1 MEKTVEHVEYVEQDK
16 DSSENTTWWS
26 AEDVSDRMLTKLDS
40 SSLNDS
46 YLRNIINYSSIKHK
60 IEYDKVNICVLV
72 RFKEDAN
79 SILLKKIL
87 KMQ

>member
-1 MEKTVEHVEYVEQDK
+1 
-16 DSSENTTWWS
+16 
-26 AEDVSDRMLTKLDS
+26 LDS